1 MKQLQRRL
9 PPLHKLY
16 LKTSTRFT
24 YNAVR
29 GVTPKLPL
37 FRQLC
42 EGSARGNPL
51 LWYGYI
57 YYLFF
62 FLTLFLGTNFLLRL
76 FLVQFFFQT
85 NALNDY
91 TKVFVPTLLAFFF
104 VTFTTLYLTFDY
116 YISTTTL
123 WLAADLKST
132 CFAYGQTLALFDL
145 CHLQLNYTEVYFFPF
160 IYIFFLITTISI
172 LFCLAY
178 NLSETISFFFYTTLI
193 LVAGYVLFFT
203 DSLLLFFLSYEL
215 LLIPSFLILYNFAK
229 TRRCVEAAYLMFF

>member
-1 MKQLQRRL
+1 
-9 PPLHKLY
+9 
-16 LKTSTRFT
+16 
-24 YNAVR
+24 
-29 GVTPKLPL
+29 
-37 FRQLC
+37 
-42 EGSARGNPL
+42 L

-91 TKVFVPTLLAFFF
+91 TKFFVPTLLAFFF

-203 DSLLLFFLSYEL
+203 DSLILFFLSYEI